1 MFLLTMFIELSCHH
15 EHLGEI
21 RPECPPNTP
30 VQCLLVLF
38 LHRLHSQSIQQEMM
52 ENPQMR

>member
-1 MFLLTMFIELSCHH
+1 MFLLTIFIELSCHH

-21 RPECPPNTP
+21 LPERPPKAPA
-30 VQCLLVLF
+30 QCLPVLF
-38 LHRLHSQSIQQEMM
+38 LHRLRSQSIQQEMM